1 MIANTTSGY
10 LVSDGQL
17 VLHLE
22 PAEEG
27 GYIVTSPFNPDI
39 LTQAETLEE
48 CFEMARDA
56 AETMREG
63 RKKLLEAPVRPS
75 GSHAT

>member
-27 GYIVTSPFNPDI
+27 GYVVTSPFNPDI
-39 LTQAETLEE
+39 ITQGETLKE

-63 RKKLLEAPVRPS
+63 RQKLLDAPARAS

>member
-10 LVSDGQL
+10 TVCDGHL

-27 GYIVTSPFNPDI
+27 GYVVTSPLDPE
-39 LTQAETLEE
+39 LVTEGETLEE

-56 AETMREG
+56 LEGLRES
-63 RKKLLEAPVRPS
+63 RLKSIAQANRV
-75 GSHAT
+75 GSAVP